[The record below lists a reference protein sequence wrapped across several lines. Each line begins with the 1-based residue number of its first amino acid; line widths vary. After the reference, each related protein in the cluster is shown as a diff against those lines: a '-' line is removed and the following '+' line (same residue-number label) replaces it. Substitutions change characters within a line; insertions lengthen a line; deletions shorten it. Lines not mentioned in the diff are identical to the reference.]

1 MKLTI
6 QKIEYDITHMDDGTV
21 AKTGGKR
28 MGEYFEEEE
37 PIPGLDAGEA
47 KRRFVSK
54 VALRVK
60 NINRSAEERCKFQKS
75 SKLTLLIITNV

>member
-6 QKIEYDITHMDDGTV
+6 QKIEYDVTHLEDGTV
-21 AKTGGKR
+21 AKTGGTR
-28 MGEYFEEEE
+28 IGEYFEEEE
-37 PIPGLDAGEA
+37 PVPGLDAKEA

-54 VALRVK
+54 IAARVK
-60 NINRSAEERCKFQKS
+60 NINRSAEERCKFNRS